1 MQPKVSIIV
10 PVYCVEKY
18 LHACVDSLLAQTL
31 EDIEII
37 LVDDGSPDQ
46 SGKIADEYAEKDSRI
61 KVIHQSNAGLG
72 PARNTGMEAATGE
85 YIGFVDSDDWVKPDM
100 FVRLYQEAVRNDA
113 DIVVGGYQ
121 EVKDGITTKCYVHP
135 LSGMVLDHRE
145 DILRIRKNLYAY
157 GTENKTREVFPVT
170 ACASVYRREIIQSL
184 GLRFQNILSED
195 RIFNLD
201 AYREAQKMVFIDSVD
216 YCYRKDGQV
225 SITQTFSEKTIQK
238 YKNLLTIVAAK
249 ACEEQDRDCRIRVKR
264 MVIDYC
270 RAYVEL
276 VGKSNAPAGQKVTY
290 LRALLGREEVRR
302 LWHEYP
308 VKTLPFMQRIL
319 HWTIEKEWYLITLA
333 LNDLRRRLL

>member
-46 SGKIADEYAEKDSRI
+46 SGKIAEDYAKKDSRI

-100 FVRLYQEAVRNDA
+100 FEKLYQAAAQNDA

-121 EVKDGITTKCYVHP
+121 EVKDGAAVKEFVHP
-135 LSGMVLDHRE
+135 LAGTVLNHRE
-145 DILRIRKNLYAY
+145 GILRIRKNLYAY
-157 GTENKTREVFPVT
+157 GIENKTREAFPVT
-170 ACASVYRREIIQSL
+170 ACASVYRREMIQSS

-201 AYREAQKMVFIDSVD
+201 AYREAQKMVFLDSVD

-225 SITQTFSEKTIQK
+225 SITQSFSERTVQK
-238 YKNLLTIVAAK
+238 YTDLLTFATVK
-249 ACEEQDRDCRIRVKR
+249 AYEEQDPDSIVRVKR

-270 RAYVEL
+270 RAYVEV

-290 LRALLGREEVRR
+290 LRALLGVKEVQH
-302 LWHEYP
+302 LWHGYP
-308 VKTLPFMQRIL
+308 VKSLPFMQRVL

-333 LNDLRRRLL
+333 LNDLRRKLL